1 MNKVM
6 LMGRLTKD
14 PDIRYSQGER
24 QMEIARYTLAVDRRR
39 SANSDNAAD
48 FIPCVSFD
56 RQAEIAEKY
65 FHKGT
70 KIAILGHLQTGSYT
84 DKDGK
89 RVFTMEVII
98 ESQEFAESAAANR
111 RIVGS
116 QAQADTAPAGPAEP
130 SEPACGGY
138 NPETDHDFGDAE
150 LPFS

>member
-98 ESQEFAESAAANR
+98 ESQEFAESKAASQQSSG
-111 RIVGS
+111 GS
-116 QAQADTAPAGPAEP
+116 YQAPARQAERPAAPLDDGFINIPDGVEDD
-130 SEPACGGY
+130 G
-138 NPETDHDFGDAE
+138 
-150 LPFS
+150 LPFN